1 MYILVFYT
9 HLRFYVHV
17 VILSLLNFYYNYTC
31 PCTCIIRSH
40 LLGSE
45 LVSRGTNT
53 SITQSS
59 VEQEEKTKDRERLQK
74 AFETIELLKRELE
87 ICQVS

>member
-17 VILSLLNFYYNYTC
+17 VILSLLNFYYNYT
-31 PCTCIIRSH
+31 CTCIIRSH